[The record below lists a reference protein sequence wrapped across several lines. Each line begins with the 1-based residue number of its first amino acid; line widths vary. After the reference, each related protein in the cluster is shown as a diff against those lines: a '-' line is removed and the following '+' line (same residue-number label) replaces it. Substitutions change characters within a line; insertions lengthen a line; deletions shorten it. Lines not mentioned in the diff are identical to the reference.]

1 MHRDAMAGEK
11 RQLRRAAGKSL
22 ERSEAMQCRK
32 LANRVHFLVKVERRE
47 ARPAIANF
55 SKPQSDLCADVR
67 ERITGHAL
75 PPE

>member
-32 LANRVHFLVKVERRE
+32 LAIES
-47 ARPAIANF
+47 IF
-55 SKPQSDLCADVR
+55 S
-67 ERITGHAL
+67 
-75 PPE
+75 